1 MMHTYRQPRI
11 LRIRLLDIE
20 LVDYE
25 KLSDITVTLCCLDL
39 NEPKPVILKIDLTS
53 NPSLHC
59 LLEKVDLVEIPDS
72 EEVKWEFCVLNA
84 GKVSSLLDSSSP
96 VKSHLDEVLGLVEV
110 PVSGRVM
117 SFFTYQENPLNRVG
131 TPGIVAVSDLC
142 SNNIETALEEVIPGE
157 IGNFSCIENTKFPFN
172 FFRVGDFNEINLF
185 QETVKRRVR
194 RQIYL
199 HDYRFRFVK
208 IKTTQRNCNIRQLL
222 IVHEFHVKESDS
234 QNPGLSVGVHHLQK
248 MF

>member
-1 MMHTYRQPRI
+1 MMLTYRQPRI
-11 LRIRLLDIE
+11 LRIRLIDME

-25 KLSDITVTLCCLDL
+25 KLSDITVTLCRLDL

-142 SNNIETALEEVIPGE
+142 SNDIETALEEVIQGE
-157 IGNFSCIENTKFPFN
+157 ILNVGEFYFSMIKNSKFDVSTFKHNCCLAEGPRPIKFKTCIGVELGN
-172 FFRVGDFNEINLF
+172 
-185 QETVKRRVR
+185 Q
-194 RQIYL
+194 
-199 HDYRFRFVK
+199 
-208 IKTTQRNCNIRQLL
+208 
-222 IVHEFHVKESDS
+222 
-234 QNPGLSVGVHHLQK
+234 
-248 MF
+248 